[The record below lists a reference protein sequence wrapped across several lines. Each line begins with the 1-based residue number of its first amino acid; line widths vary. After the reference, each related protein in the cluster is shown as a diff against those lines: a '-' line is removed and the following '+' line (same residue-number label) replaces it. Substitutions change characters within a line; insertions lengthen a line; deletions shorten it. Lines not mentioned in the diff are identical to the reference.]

1 MVERLAVLRIATKSI
16 NVWIHQLEM
25 KRMETIELA
34 GLMKFEETRNEI
46 EKEKSIES
54 WAKRCSHHI
63 TKKVKRKL
71 FEEIDNMV
79 WSGDEEDIS
88 RWCKRNKVF
97 DEITEEEIEE
107 IWKRGTPD
115 EGEPIR
121 LNGKYVWETA
131 KSV

>member
-1 MVERLAVLRIATKSI
+1 MRLEEMQKEIESEKSLERLAK
-16 NVWIHQLEM
+16 
-25 KRMETIELA
+25 K
-34 GLMKFEETRNEI
+34 
-46 EKEKSIES
+46 
-54 WAKRCSHHI
+54 CSHHF
-63 TKKVKRKL
+63 TTKVKRKL

-121 LNGKYVWETA
+121 LNGKYVRETA